1 MKTNNKTGRALCI
14 VMFGY
19 FLVKCVLNT
28 ILGGGPDIGELI
40 KAIVFGVFMFTG
52 LEYVNYV
59 IAGLLALTALMHL
72 PTNIMNLTS
81 EFRYIIYL
89 LEGLADIACAALLCA
104 LPPVREHF
112 TNKWTELNELI
123 KK

>member
-1 MKTNNKTGRALCI
+1 M
-14 VMFGY
+14 MFGY

-40 KAIVFGVFMFTG
+40 KAVVFGVFMFTG

-59 IAGLLALTALMHL
+59 IAGLLALTVLTHL
-72 PTNIMNLTS
+72 PTNIANITAGLN
-81 EFRYIIYL
+81 YVIYL
-89 LEGLADIACAALLCA
+89 LEGAADVVCAALLCA

>member
-1 MKTNNKTGRALCI
+1 
-14 VMFGY
+14 MFGY

-40 KAIVFGVFMFTG
+40 KAVVFGVFMFTG

-72 PTNIMNLTS
+72 PTNIMHLTS

-123 KK
+123 EK